1 MSRKNKDSQAE
12 QSRSVQTDG
21 RPAYLRSLR
30 PRGESLGAVKEEAKE
45 GAKEVAPVEQEQER
59 ETTEDVE
66 LYRWRNWLLPR
77 RPLVAVF
84 VIGSFIGCIALAYWA
99 VPQLF
104 FVAVISL
111 IFLNRL
117 APYLF
122 PVTFILSEER
132 VGYRTFL
139 ARDIRPWDAFLAYK
153 EFPDGVL
160 LTHDIRTFRGRMKE
174 GIFLYY
180 YEDCSNKDEILRIV
194 SSKLKPLDEALTSG
208 HKQKEEKGGLRAAIR
223 RIRRFSSK
231 D

>member
-1 MSRKNKDSQAE
+1 MPRKNKDSQAE
-12 QSRSVQTDG
+12 QSQPG
-21 RPAYLRSLR
+21 RPAGRPSYLRGLR
-30 PRGESLGAVKEEAKE
+30 PREKAPGAVKQEAKDE
-45 GAKEVAPVEQEQER
+45 AKEVAPVEEEQEAK
-59 ETTEDVE
+59 EDVE
-66 LYRWRNWLLPR
+66 LYRWINWLLPR

-84 VIGSFIGCIALAYWA
+84 VIASFIGSIAIAYWA

-104 FVAVISL
+104 FVSVISV

-122 PVTFILSEER
+122 PVTFILTEEK

-139 ARDIRPWDAFLAYK
+139 ARDIRPWNAFMAYR

-180 YEDCSNKDEILRIV
+180 YQDGSNKDEILRIV
-194 SSKLKPLDEALTSG
+194 SSKLKPLDEALSTDQ
-208 HKQKEEKGGLRAAIR
+208 KAKEEKGGLRSAIR
-223 RIRRFSSK
+223 RIRRLRSK